1 MKKHIIKKKY
11 VFLGEVD
18 SINIELIIKSF
29 SKLKN
34 KVNYILICNIS
45 DLLKNNFY
53 KGNKIKINEI
63 LDPISFTNY
72 RKDMLNI
79 FNIKNISSKKYI
91 NLLNQIKI
99 ANKFANITKFDL
111 ITMPINKA
119 IFKKNISFIGMTE
132 YLEMINNKST
142 IMMMHGEIFSIIP
155 MTTHIQLKDVY
166 KSISPRTINLFV
178 KNILNI
184 LEIKKTD
191 SFKFKEIKFLCH
203 NPHCGEDGTL
213 GIEDILINK
222 TLKKYRKIKGPYSA
236 DSIFNK
242 IKHKTLFLSTYH
254 DQALIPFK
262 IINKK
267 SINITLGL
275 NFFRLSPAHGIA
287 KDIKNK
293 FISDNTSYLQCL
305 LF

>member
-11 VFLGEVD
+11 VFLGEID

-29 SKLKN
+29 RKLKN

-45 DLLKNNFY
+45 DLIKNNFY
-53 KGNKIKINEI
+53 KKNIIEINEI
-63 LDPISFTNY
+63 LDPISFVNY

-79 FNIKNISSKKYI
+79 FNIKNISNKKYI

-99 ANKFANITKFDL
+99 ANKLANITKFDL
-111 ITMPINKA
+111 ITMPINKS
-119 IFKKNISFIGMTE
+119 IFKKNMNFVGMTE
-132 YLEMINNKST
+132 YLGMINNKST
-142 IMMMHGEIFSIIP
+142 VMMMHGDIFSIIP
-155 MTTHIQLKDVY
+155 MTTHIQLKEVY
-166 KSISPRTINLFV
+166 KFINEKKINLFL
-178 KNILNI
+178 KNLLNI
-184 LEIKKTD
+184 LEKKTN
-191 SFKFKEIKFLCH
+191 SLRFKEIKFLCH
-203 NPHCGEDGTL
+203 NPHCGEEGTL
-213 GIEDILINK
+213 GLEDILINK
-222 TLKKYRKIKGPYSA
+222 TLQKFRKIKGPYPA
-236 DSIFNK
+236 DSVFNN
-242 IKHKTLFLSTYH
+242 IHYKTLFLSTYH

-275 NFFRLSPAHGIA
+275 NFFRLSPAHGTA

-293 FISDNTSYLQCL
+293 FISDNSSYLKCL

>member
-11 VFLGEVD
+11 VFLGEID

-29 SKLKN
+29 RKLKN

-45 DLLKNNFY
+45 DLIKNNFY
-53 KGNKIKINEI
+53 NKNKIKINEI
-63 LDPISFTNY
+63 LDPISFANY

-79 FNIKNISSKKYI
+79 FNIKNISNKKYI

-99 ANKFANITKFDL
+99 ANKLANTTKFDL
-111 ITMPINKA
+111 ITMPINKS
-119 IFKKNISFIGMTE
+119 IFKKNMSFVGMTE
-132 YLEMINNKST
+132 YLGMINNKST
-142 IMMMHGEIFSIIP
+142 MMMMHGDIFSIIP

-166 KSISPRTINLFV
+166 KFINEKKINLFL
-178 KNILNI
+178 KNLLNI
-184 LEIKKTD
+184 IEKKTNI
-191 SFKFKEIKFLCH
+191 FKFKEIKFLCH

-213 GIEDILINK
+213 GVEDILINK
-222 TLKKYRKIKGPYSA
+222 TLQKFRKIKGPYSA
-236 DSIFNK
+236 DSVFNK
-242 IKHKTLFLSTYH
+242 INYKTLFLSTYH

-275 NFFRLSPAHGIA
+275 NFFRLSPAHGTA

-293 FISDNTSYLQCL
+293 FISDNTSYLKCL

>member
-1 MKKHIIKKKY
+1 MKKHLIKKKY
-11 VFLGEVD
+11 VFLGEVN

-29 SKLKN
+29 SELKN
-34 KVNYILICNIS
+34 KVDYILICNIS
-45 DLLKNNFY
+45 DLIKNNFY
-53 KGNKIKINEI
+53 KKNKIEINEI
-63 LDPISFTNY
+63 LDPISFINY

-79 FNIKNISSKKYI
+79 FNIRNISNKKYI

-99 ANKFANITKFDL
+99 ANKLANITKFDL

-132 YLEMINNKST
+132 YLGMINNKST
-142 IMMMHGEIFSIIP
+142 IMMMHGDIFSIIP
-155 MTTHIQLKDVY
+155 MTTHIQLKEVY
-166 KSISPRTINLFV
+166 KSINQKKINFFL
-178 KNILNI
+178 KNTLNI
-184 LEIKKTD
+184 LEKKTN

-203 NPHCGEDGTL
+203 NPHCGEDGPL

-222 TLKKYRKIKGPYSA
+222 TLQKFRKIKGPYSA
-236 DSIFNK
+236 DSVFNK
-242 IKHKTLFLSTYH
+242 INDKTLFLSTYH

-262 IINKK
+262 IINKR

-293 FISDNTSYLQCL
+293 FISDNTSYLRCQ

>member
-1 MKKHIIKKKY
+1 MKKHLIKKKY
-11 VFLGEVD
+11 VFLGEVN
-18 SINIELIIKSF
+18 SIHIELIIKSF
-29 SKLKN
+29 SELKN
-34 KVNYILICNIS
+34 KVDYILICNIS
-45 DLLKNNFY
+45 DLIKNNFY
-53 KGNKIKINEI
+53 KKNKIEINEI
-63 LDPISFTNY
+63 LDPISFINY

-79 FNIKNISSKKYI
+79 FNIRNISNKKYI

-99 ANKFANITKFDL
+99 ANKLANITKFDL

-132 YLEMINNKST
+132 YLGIINNKST
-142 IMMMHGEIFSIIP
+142 IMMMHGDIFSIIP
-155 MTTHIQLKDVY
+155 MTTHIQLKEVY
-166 KSISPRTINLFV
+166 KSINQKKINFFL
-178 KNILNI
+178 KNTLNI
-184 LEIKKTD
+184 LEKKTN

-213 GIEDILINK
+213 GKEDILINK
-222 TLKKYRKIKGPYSA
+222 TLQKFRKIKGPYSA
-236 DSIFNK
+236 DSVFNK
-242 IKHKTLFLSTYH
+242 INDKTLFLSTYH

-262 IINKK
+262 IINKR

-293 FISDNTSYLQCL
+293 FISDNTSYLRCQ